1 MDFFI
6 FSLYNKRVGVNM
18 FKIGDKV
25 FYPYH
30 GAGEIAEIEEKEIL
44 GEKKLYYIIKFPLT
58 ETTVML
64 PADNPDQL
72 GLRLLASP
80 LEIKYCL
87 ETLKNIDISVDN
99 DWKTRYKRNQ
109 DLLKSGSINDV
120 ALVVKTLYLRNKHK
134 ELSTTE
140 KKLYQN
146 AMNILVSE
154 IALALEKTIEEVK
167 AEILR
172 ILGEPEEK

>member
-1 MDFFI
+1 
-6 FSLYNKRVGVNM
+6 M
-18 FKIGDKV
+18 FRIGDKV

-30 GAGEIAEIEEKEIL
+30 GAGEITGIEEKEIL
-44 GEKKLYYIIKFPLT
+44 GEKKIYYIIRFPLT

-64 PADNPDQL
+64 PSENTEQL
-72 GLRLLASP
+72 GLRTLATP

-87 ETLKNIDISVDN
+87 EKLRTLKISVDD
-99 DWKTRYKRNQ
+99 DWKIRYKKNQ
-109 DLLKSGSINDV
+109 DLLKAGGIEDV
-120 ALVVKTLYLRNKHK
+120 ALVVKTLYTRNQHK

-146 AMNILVSE
+146 ALNILISE
-154 IALALEKTIEEVK
+154 ITLVLNKPTEEVK

-172 ILGEPEEK
+172 LMEEGKS

>member
-1 MDFFI
+1 M
-6 FSLYNKRVGVNM
+6 FSLYNTRVGVSM

-30 GAGEIAEIEEKEIL
+30 GAGEITNVEEKEIF

-72 GLRLLASP
+72 GLRFLATP

-87 ETLKNIDISVDN
+87 DKLKNINISLDD
-99 DWKTRYKRNQ
+99 DWKIRYKRNQ
-109 DLLKSGSINDV
+109 DLLKSGNIDDV
-120 ALVVKTLYLRNKHK
+120 AMVVKTLYLRNKHK

-146 AMNILVSE
+146 AMNILISE
-154 IALALEKTIEEVK
+154 IALALEKTLDEVK
-167 AEILR
+167 EEILR
-172 ILGEPEEK
+172 ILGEEKR

>member
-1 MDFFI
+1 
-6 FSLYNKRVGVNM
+6 M
-18 FKIGDKV
+18 FRIGDKV

-30 GAGEIAEIEEKEIL
+30 GAGEITGIEEKEIL
-44 GEKKLYYIIKFPLT
+44 GEKKVYYIIRFPLT

-64 PADNPDQL
+64 PAENIEQL
-72 GLRLLASP
+72 GLRTLATP

-87 ETLKNIDISVDN
+87 EKLRTLKIAVDD
-99 DWKTRYKRNQ
+99 DWKIRYKKNQ
-109 DLLKSGSINDV
+109 DLLKSGSIDDV
-120 ALVVKTLYLRNKHK
+120 ALVVKTLYTRNQYK

-146 AMNILVSE
+146 ALSILISE
-154 IALALEKTIEEVK
+154 IALALDKPTEEVK

-172 ILGEPEEK
+172 LMEEGK

>member
-1 MDFFI
+1 
-6 FSLYNKRVGVNM
+6 M
-18 FKIGDKV
+18 FRIGDKV

-30 GAGEIAEIEEKEIL
+30 GAGEITNIEEKEIL
-44 GEKKLYYIIKFPLT
+44 GEKKVYYIIRFPLT

-64 PADNPDQL
+64 PAEKLEQL
-72 GLRLLASP
+72 GLRKLATP

-87 ETLKNIDISVDN
+87 EKLRTLKIDVDD
-99 DWKTRYKRNQ
+99 DWKVRYKKNQ
-109 DLLKSGSINDV
+109 DLLKSGAIEDV
-120 ALVVKTLYLRNKHK
+120 ALVVKILYIRNQYK

-146 AMNILVSE
+146 ALSILISE
-154 IALALEKTIEEVK
+154 IALALDKSTEEVK

-172 ILGEPEEK
+172 LMEEGN